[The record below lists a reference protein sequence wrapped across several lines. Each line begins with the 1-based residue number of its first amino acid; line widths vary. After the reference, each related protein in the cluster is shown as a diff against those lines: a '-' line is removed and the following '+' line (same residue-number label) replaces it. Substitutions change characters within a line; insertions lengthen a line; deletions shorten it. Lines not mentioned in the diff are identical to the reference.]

1 MNRNSAERIQSI
13 HQEPFIDGPRI
24 GRIVE
29 IDAAGTVRVD
39 YDGNIRGPLPAR
51 VAASVKERLEKR
63 SGSEA
68 NAILLLFENG
78 DPGKPVIF
86 DMVAERIAAP
96 RPDSAD
102 EEQSA
107 PGQDICIDGRSINYN
122 AKDQIVLRCGKA
134 SITLT
139 KAGKIIIRGAYLLN
153 RSSGVNR
160 IKGGSV
166 QIN

>member
-1 MNRNSAERIQSI
+1 MNKNTADRVQDI
-13 HQEPFIDGPRI
+13 HTEENINGLRT
-24 GRIVE
+24 GRIVG
-29 IDAAGTVRVD
+29 IDSTGIVRVD
-39 YDGNIRGPLPAR
+39 YHGNIRGPLPAR
-51 VAASVKERLEKR
+51 MGKSAKERLER
-63 SGSEA
+63 NPDPETA
-68 NAILLLFENG
+68 QVLLFFEEG
-78 DPGKPVIF
+78 DPAKPVIF
-86 DMVAERIAAP
+86 DLLEQQISLV
-96 RPDSAD
+96 RPAIVEDVQMDID
-102 EEQSA
+102 E
-107 PGQDICIDGRSINYN
+107 DITIDGKSINFN